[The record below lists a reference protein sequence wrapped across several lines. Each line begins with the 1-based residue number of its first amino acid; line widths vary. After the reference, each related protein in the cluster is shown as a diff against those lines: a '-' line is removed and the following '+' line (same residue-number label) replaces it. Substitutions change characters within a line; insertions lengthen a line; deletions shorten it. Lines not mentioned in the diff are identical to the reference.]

1 MPLWDFQL
9 AARCRS
15 LGRPC
20 PSISEKEPDPMVSIE
35 LTVINDSGIH
45 ARPAALI
52 VETATK
58 FKSTVIFIKDGM
70 RANAKSI
77 MNIMLLA
84 AEPGAVISRG
94 DRRSRR
100 DRGARRPSRNLFLTR
115 FKYD

>member
-1 MPLWDFQL
+1 
-9 AARCRS
+9 
-15 LGRPC
+15 
-20 PSISEKEPDPMVSIE
+20 MVSKE

-58 FKSTVIFIKDGM
+58 YRCNVFFHKDGM

-84 AEPGAVISRG
+84 AEPGAVIRVETEGPDEQEALAAIES
-94 DRRSRR
+94 
-100 DRGARRPSRNLFLTR
+100 LFLSR
-115 FKYD
+115 FKYE

>member
-1 MPLWDFQL
+1 
-9 AARCRS
+9 
-15 LGRPC
+15 
-20 PSISEKEPDPMVSIE
+20 MVTKE

-58 FKSTVIFIKDGM
+58 FKSNVIFIKKGI

-84 AEPGAVISRG
+84 AKPASMIHVEKEGSDESAASKAIEALIQSH
-94 DRRSRR
+94 
-100 DRGARRPSRNLFLTR
+100 
-115 FKYD
+115 FKYRGHSSMPGSKSQLLVLSSDPASTGF

>member
-1 MPLWDFQL
+1 
-9 AARCRS
+9 
-15 LGRPC
+15 
-20 PSISEKEPDPMVSIE
+20 MVTKE

-58 FKSTVIFIKDGM
+58 FQCNVIFIKDGM

-84 AEPGAVISRG
+84 AEPGAIIKVETEGPDEEDALAAIE
-94 DRRSRR
+94 
-100 DRGARRPSRNLFLTR
+100 ALFNSK

>member
-1 MPLWDFQL
+1 
-9 AARCRS
+9 
-15 LGRPC
+15 
-20 PSISEKEPDPMVSIE
+20 MVTKE

-52 VETATK
+52 VETATN
-58 FKSTVIFIKDGM
+58 FQCNVIFIKDGM

-84 AEPGAVISRG
+84 AEPGAIIRVETEGPDEVEALAEIE
-94 DRRSRR
+94 
-100 DRGARRPSRNLFLTR
+100 ALFSSK

>member
-1 MPLWDFQL
+1 
-9 AARCRS
+9 
-15 LGRPC
+15 
-20 PSISEKEPDPMVSIE
+20 MVSKE

-58 FKSTVIFIKDGM
+58 FRCNVIFIKDGM

-84 AEPGAVISRG
+84 AEPGAIIRVETEGPDEDDALAAIE
-94 DRRSRR
+94 
-100 DRGARRPSRNLFLTR
+100 ALFNSK

>member
-1 MPLWDFQL
+1 
-9 AARCRS
+9 
-15 LGRPC
+15 
-20 PSISEKEPDPMVSIE
+20 MVSKE

-58 FKSTVIFIKDGM
+58 FKSNVFFYKDGM

-84 AEPGAVISRG
+84 AEPGAVIQVETEGPDEQDALQAIES
-94 DRRSRR
+94 
-100 DRGARRPSRNLFLTR
+100 LFLSR
-115 FKYD
+115 FKYE

>member
-1 MPLWDFQL
+1 M
-9 AARCRS
+9 
-15 LGRPC
+15 
-20 PSISEKEPDPMVSIE
+20 ISKE
-35 LTVINDSGIH
+35 LTVINESGIH

-58 FKSTVIFIKDGM
+58 FQSQVIFIKDGM

-84 AEPGAVISRG
+84 AEPGAVIRVETEG
-94 DRRSRR
+94 PDE
-100 DRGARRPSRNLFLTR
+100 AEALKAIEELFLSR

>member
-1 MPLWDFQL
+1 
-9 AARCRS
+9 
-15 LGRPC
+15 
-20 PSISEKEPDPMVSIE
+20 MVTKE

-58 FKSTVIFIKDGM
+58 FKSNVIFIKDGM

-84 AEPGAVISRG
+84 AEPGAVIRVETEGPDES
-94 DRRSRR
+94 D
-100 DRGARRPSRNLFLTR
+100 ALAAIEALFASR

>member
-1 MPLWDFQL
+1 
-9 AARCRS
+9 
-15 LGRPC
+15 
-20 PSISEKEPDPMVSIE
+20 MVSKE

-58 FKSTVIFIKDGM
+58 FRSNVIFIKDGM

-84 AEPGAVISRG
+84 AEPGAVIRVETEG
-94 DRRSRR
+94 PDE
-100 DRGARRPSRNLFLTR
+100 AEALAAIENLFMTK

>member
-1 MPLWDFQL
+1 
-9 AARCRS
+9 
-15 LGRPC
+15 
-20 PSISEKEPDPMVSIE
+20 MVTKE

-58 FKSTVIFIKDGM
+58 FRSNVFFHKDGM

-84 AEPGAVISRG
+84 AEHGAEILVEAEGPDEAEALAAVER
-94 DRRSRR
+94 
-100 DRGARRPSRNLFLTR
+100 LFEEKFR
-115 FKYD
+115 QD

>member
-1 MPLWDFQL
+1 
-9 AARCRS
+9 
-15 LGRPC
+15 
-20 PSISEKEPDPMVSIE
+20 MVTIE

-58 FKSTVIFIKDGM
+58 YQSNVIFIKDGM

-84 AEPGAVISRG
+84 AEPGAVIRVETEG
-94 DRRSRR
+94 PDEA
-100 DRGARRPSRNLFLTR
+100 DALAAIEALFLSR

>member
-1 MPLWDFQL
+1 M
-9 AARCRS
+9 
-15 LGRPC
+15 
-20 PSISEKEPDPMVSIE
+20 KE

-52 VETATK
+52 VEAATR
-58 FKSTVIFIKDGM
+58 FKSNVIFIKDGM

-84 AEPGAVISRG
+84 AEPGAVILVESEG
-94 DRRSRR
+94 PDEVE
-100 DRGARRPSRNLFLTR
+100 ALAAIEELFLSH

>member
-1 MPLWDFQL
+1 
-9 AARCRS
+9 
-15 LGRPC
+15 
-20 PSISEKEPDPMVSIE
+20 MVTKE

-58 FKSTVIFIKDGM
+58 FKSNVIFIKDGM

-84 AEPGAVISRG
+84 AEPGAVIKVETE
-94 DRRSRR
+94 
-100 DRGARRPSRNLFLTR
+100 GADESEALDAIEQLFSSR

>member
-1 MPLWDFQL
+1 
-9 AARCRS
+9 
-15 LGRPC
+15 
-20 PSISEKEPDPMVSIE
+20 MVSKE
-35 LTVINDSGIH
+35 LSVINDSGIH

-58 FKSTVIFIKDGM
+58 FRCSVIFIKDGM

-84 AEPGAVISRG
+84 AEPGAVIRVEA
-94 DRRSRR
+94 D
-100 DRGARRPSRNLFLTR
+100 GADEGEALAAIENLFMTK